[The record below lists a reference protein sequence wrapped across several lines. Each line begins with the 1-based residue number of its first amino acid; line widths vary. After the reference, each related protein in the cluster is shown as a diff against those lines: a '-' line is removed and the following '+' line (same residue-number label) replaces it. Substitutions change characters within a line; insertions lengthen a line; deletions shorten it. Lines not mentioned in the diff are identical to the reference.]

1 MPLNLSTL
9 KLSEMTL
16 LGTAI
21 RATGAG
27 AQSTEEIAGRMVDLL
42 YNEFIE
48 ANSGKPACAL
58 VRFYLTMPY
67 GELDGELRA
76 FGEKL
81 MAGHQLSPDTQCL
94 TLLATRGEKAAWN
107 SRKTSAGHQ
116 TIPLPSKQVVQA
128 IPMISQLI
136 TQLGLDV
143 ATVIAPDS
151 SLVLE
156 LEQRTYNVFFV
167 PDAAGSPYIPA
178 QDDFVLPHGIRSV
191 LGFGGLL
198 PSGNVYT
205 LLMFTKVPVSRATAD
220 IFRNAAM
227 NVKVALRSFTVLPIF
242 GSSNH
247 ESH

>member
-9 KLSEMTL
+9 KLSEMTT
-16 LGTAI
+16 LGMAL
-21 RATGAG
+21 RATGTA
-27 AQSTEEIAGRMVDLL
+27 ALSTEEIAGRMVDLL
-42 YNEFIE
+42 YNEFIDS
-48 ANSGKPACAL
+48 NSNKPACAL
-58 VRFYLTMPY
+58 VRFYLTLQY
-67 GELDGELRA
+67 AELDDELRA

-94 TLLATRGEKAAWN
+94 TLLATKGEAAAWN

-143 ATVIAPDS
+143 ATVIAPDR

-156 LEQRTYNVFFV
+156 SEQRTYNVFFV
-167 PDAAGSPYIPA
+167 PEAAGSPYIPA

-191 LGFGGLL
+191 VGFGGLL
-198 PSGNVYT
+198 PSGNVYA
-205 LLMFTKVPVSRATAD
+205 LLMFTKVSVSRATAD

-227 NVKVALRSFTVLPIF
+227 NVKVALRSFADLPIF
-242 GSSNH
+242 GSSSH
-247 ESH
+247 EAH